1 MPLICIFLFDG
12 RIEKMW
18 DENDEICRDELYTTV
33 DIMSGERM
41 TGELMFTIII
51 TMNVRCDV

>member
-1 MPLICIFLFDG
+1 MS
-12 RIEKMW
+12 RMK